1 MEKDL
6 LRSKGVTV
14 IEYQSDY
21 GKAVEEGRKQAEADP
36 ACHFIDDEQSRDLFL
51 GYSVA
56 ALRLEKQLAELQI
69 QVDAEHPLFV
79 YLPCG

>member
-36 ACHFIDDEQSRDLFL
+36 PVILLTMSSLEIYFL
-51 GYSVA
+51 VIPS
-56 ALRLEKQLAELQI
+56 
-69 QVDAEHPLFV
+69 
-79 YLPCG
+79 LPYAWKSS